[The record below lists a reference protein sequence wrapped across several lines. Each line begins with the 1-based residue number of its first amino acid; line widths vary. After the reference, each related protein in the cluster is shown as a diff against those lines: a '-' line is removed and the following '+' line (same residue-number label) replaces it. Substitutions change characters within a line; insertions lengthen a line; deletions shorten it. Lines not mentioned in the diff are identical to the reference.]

1 MSHVDTSLTLPLV
14 KSAGENYDQIKDMCI
29 FLVNETCLPPN
40 KALAVYVQAPGSSF
54 EFRGAVHVGCPSAN
68 LPLLWPAPGGAPNGG
83 PLQLTVAGA
92 PPLTAQIGVSV
103 EDLAAVPMLNVGSQ
117 KRVEELALKVGENLF
132 NFMQS
137 FCSVQGDKLIVP
149 TNILDIWFKKFQSR
163 AQKDP
168 DYINRFTM

>member
-1 MSHVDTSLTLPLV
+1 M
-14 KSAGENYDQIKDMCI
+14 AGENYDQVKEMCI
-29 FLVNETCLPPN
+29 FLLNATSLPPD

-54 EFRGAVHVGCPSAN
+54 EFRGAVHVGCPSAS
-68 LPLLWPAPGGAPNGG
+68 LPLLWPSPGSAGG
-83 PLQLTVAGA
+83 NTGPALITASGN
-92 PPLTAQIGVSV
+92 PPFTAQIGVSV
-103 EDLAAVPMLNVGSQ
+103 EDLATLPMLNVGSQ
-117 KRVEELALKVGENLF
+117 KRVETLALKVGENLF

-149 TNILDIWFKKFQSR
+149 TYILDLWFQKFQNR